1 MGNLHPLH
9 TALTH
14 ASPVSPQS
22 AQLSWQGGHELKSL
36 KWGVQRS
43 LDAPAP

>member
-1 MGNLHPLH
+1 MENLHSLH
-9 TALTH
+9 TGLTH
-14 ASPVSPQS
+14 ASPLSPQS